1 MGLGYIKKC
10 CKCGYKIDCYEG
22 TGMYF
27 PLQYEETV
35 QKAKNGELGD
45 DLKIFFS
52 EHEDGALNAER
63 VLLCCEECGFLANK
77 KELTMYIPQKIEYEE
92 YEGKF
97 KKIYEAR
104 MEYIKNAPEG
114 RTLMK
119 YYDEYAK
126 FQHRCEKCDGK
137 MRIVDRN
144 EPLKCPV
151 CKTLLEDG
159 GWFVWD

>member
-1 MGLGYIKKC
+1 
-10 CKCGYKIDCYEG
+10 
-22 TGMYF
+22 
-27 PLQYEETV
+27 
-35 QKAKNGELGD
+35 
-45 DLKIFFS
+45 
-52 EHEDGALNAER
+52 
-63 VLLCCEECGFLANK
+63 
-77 KELTMYIPQKIEYEE
+77 
-92 YEGKF
+92 
-97 KKIYEAR
+97 